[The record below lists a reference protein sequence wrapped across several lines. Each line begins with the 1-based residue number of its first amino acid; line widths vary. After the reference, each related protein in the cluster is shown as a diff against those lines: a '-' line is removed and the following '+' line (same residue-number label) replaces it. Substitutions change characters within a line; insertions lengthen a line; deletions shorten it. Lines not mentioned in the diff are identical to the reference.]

1 MGTYV
6 IQRRVALADVGDLGN
21 ELSSVRAVAAAMTA
35 GGHPLRILHATYVA
49 AHHSFQCVV
58 DAENAA
64 TVTEALRRVG
74 THTALVLPA
83 LNL

>member
-6 IQRRVALADVGDLGN
+6 IQRQVAPADVGDLGN
-21 ELSSVRAVAAAMTA
+21 ELSSVRAVARVMTA
-35 GGHPLRILHATYVA
+35 CGQPLQILHATYVA

-74 THTALVLPA
+74 THTARVLPA
-83 LNL
+83 LSL